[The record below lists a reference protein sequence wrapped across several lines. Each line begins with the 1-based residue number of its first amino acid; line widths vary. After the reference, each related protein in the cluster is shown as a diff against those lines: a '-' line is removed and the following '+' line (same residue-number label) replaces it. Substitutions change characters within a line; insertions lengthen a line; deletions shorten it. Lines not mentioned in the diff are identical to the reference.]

1 MRRVEGKIEE
11 NRKEDPL
18 SEPDRAPNTWL
29 VEGKLDEDI
38 LDWDKVGLDLRFSE
52 IDAEVLESS
61 MSEPS
66 RFTIRTNGKSPL
78 KKGDVIH
85 FDIREQTQRSE

>member
-1 MRRVEGKIEE
+1 MRRVEGKIAN

-18 SEPDRAPNTWL
+18 LEPDKAPNTWL

-38 LDWDKVGLDLRFSE
+38 LDWDKVRLDLRFSE

-61 MSEPS
+61 MSETN

-78 KKGDVIH
+78 KKGDIIH
-85 FDIREQTQRSE
+85 FDIWEQTQGSE